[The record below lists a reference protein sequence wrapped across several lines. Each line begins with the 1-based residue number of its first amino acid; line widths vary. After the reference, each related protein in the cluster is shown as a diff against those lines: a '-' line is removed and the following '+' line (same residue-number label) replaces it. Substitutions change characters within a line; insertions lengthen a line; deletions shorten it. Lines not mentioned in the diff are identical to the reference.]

1 MKAFHVG
8 VAAEAFAAGLL
19 AQAGCDVSV
28 QYGANQPD
36 YDLIA
41 TQGDRFLKIS
51 VKGSQDLGW
60 GLVQS
65 YKSGRTYAGAIDAWV
80 AHQNP
85 HIVFCLV
92 QFGGVQ
98 IGECPR
104 VYLATVPEI
113 ARQLKSCR
121 RGHGTTILYERHE
134 YRSGVAAGAS
144 DILPA
149 AWRFSAERLGHLF
162 KRAA

>member
-41 TQGDRFLKIS
+41 TRGDRFLKVS

-60 GLVQS
+60 GLVQN
-65 YKSGRTYAGAIDAWV
+65 YKAGRTYAAAIDAWV
-80 AHQNP
+80 ADQNP
-85 HIVFCLV
+85 HVVFCLV

-98 IGECPR
+98 LGDAPR
-104 VYLATVPEI
+104 AYLATASEI

-121 RGHGTTILYERHE
+121 KGHGTTILYESHE

-144 DILPA
+144 DALPSS
-149 AWRFSAERLGHLF
+149 WRFSADRLGHLF